1 MDDAT
6 GTVVN
11 ALGRPEG
18 DTRGYFLLMEGVIRS
33 YGIPLDIYGDRHGVF
48 KFNGKH
54 RHITQPVGPTQF
66 TRAIGELGI
75 ERTDLCPFAPGRE
88 DGLDVGLPGGVQK
101 PADDRIGG
109 ATTRAA
115 FQPSGWSRITRAAI
129 LVSRRTFPDAKS
141 FLVPRPR
148 YPVPWGVRCRW
159 AARTC

>member
-1 MDDAT
+1 MPQEGMLLQIDDSHHRWLEDIGPRFVLLLAVDDAT

-11 ALGRPEG
+11 ALGRPAE

-66 TRAIGELGI
+66 TRAVGELGI

-88 DGLDVGLPGGVQK
+88 YGLDVGLPGGVQK

-109 ATTRAA
+109 AATRAA
-115 FQPSGWSRITRAAI
+115 FQP
-129 LVSRRTFPDAKS
+129 
-141 FLVPRPR
+141 
-148 YPVPWGVRCRW
+148 
-159 AARTC
+159 